1 MNAAASENGC
11 CAALA
16 IEGGERFSIL
26 TWNIDG
32 LRAFLADAARAAALE
47 ELLRARSPLMLCL
60 LEHKLQAQG
69 ASSDEARAGLEKLA
83 DDLGYDA
90 TWTFSPRAGLDGLVV
105 LVRRSTGG
113 DQQLLVAPPTEPR
126 LASDAC
132 AHERRL
138 LHVELRDLHVLL
150 VYAPNSGRPGR
161 LAFRTEQWEPS
172 VRDLIRRLLQSS
184 SSSSSKP
191 ILLQGDLNVAHV
203 RALDAW
209 GSTLAEF
216 GGGKA
221 SGRTPEEAAAFDA
234 LLAECGLLDGFRALH
249 PSERSATC
257 WAQKKRGQPL
267 QREFWKRYD
276 YAVVSKQLV
285 ATPGGSS
292 GSSGTDVVEATGLRL
307 VDVRHL
313 DGAFDG
319 GRPDH
324 VPVESIFE
332 RRGAPPRGRVSTGS
346 GSKQS
351 EVEEM

>member
-221 SGRTPEEAAAFDA
+221 SGRTPEEAFDA
-234 LLAECGLLDGFRALH
+234 ARRVWAARRLRALH
-249 PSERSATC
+249 PRS
-257 WAQKKRGQPL
+257 
-267 QREFWKRYD
+267 
-276 YAVVSKQLV
+276 
-285 ATPGGSS
+285 
-292 GSSGTDVVEATGLRL
+292 
-307 VDVRHL
+307 
-313 DGAFDG
+313 
-319 GRPDH
+319 GRRRAGRR
-324 VPVESIFE
+324 
-332 RRGAPPRGRVSTGS
+332 RRGASFRGSPGDTTTRWSRSSPSPPPRQQLQQRKSMSSRRRAHGW
-346 GSKQS
+346 
-351 EVEEM
+351 